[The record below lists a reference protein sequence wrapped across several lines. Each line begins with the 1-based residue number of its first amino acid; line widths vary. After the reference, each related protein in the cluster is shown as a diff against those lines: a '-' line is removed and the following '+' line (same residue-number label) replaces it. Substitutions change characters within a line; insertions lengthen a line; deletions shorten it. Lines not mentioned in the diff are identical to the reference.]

1 MPADAERFR
10 SENPFASP
18 RYRGDQFAGDVSEDS
33 ESKDLRAFVGPNAD
47 YYLPK
52 WLPRTPGSRASS
64 GFNWAAFFLSGFWL
78 PYRKMYRL
86 AFILYAIV
94 LVEST
99 LESLVFVTMLGEP
112 AAPEWVNHVITLLV
126 AAVCGK
132 YGNRWYLSHATK
144 AISEVR
150 AEGLESEDLWQR
162 LSRRGG
168 TNLAASLGMFA
179 LFVAVLIVWI
189 ELFETPQ
196 PLGGPVQI
204 KLNQ

>member
-18 RYRGDQFAGDVSEDS
+18 RYRSDEFVGDDSEDARS
-33 ESKDLRAFVGPNAD
+33 EELRAFVGPNAD

-52 WLPRTPGSRASS
+52 WLPLTPGSQATSS
-64 GFNWAAFFLSGFWL
+64 VNWAAFFLCGFWL

-86 AFILYAIV
+86 ACILYAIV
-94 LVEST
+94 LVESMF
-99 LESLVFVTMLGEP
+99 ESLVFVTMLGEP
-112 AAPEWVNHVITLLV
+112 APPEWVNHVTTLLV

-132 YGNRWYLSHATK
+132 FGNRWYLSHATK
-144 AISEVR
+144 TISELRV
-150 AEGLESEDLWQR
+150 EGLESADLWQR

-179 LFVAVLIVWI
+179 LFVAVLIVLI
-189 ELFETPQ
+189 EVFETPQ
-196 PLGGPVQI
+196 PLGG
-204 KLNQ
+204 